1 MSIFLINYFI
11 DLFYINQYTICRL
24 LRYKEGF
31 SLANGKTIEK
41 STTIRVRLSSYN
53 NIKKLADSEH
63 ITIQDTIDKILEDYK
78 RKIFFIELN
87 ESILKYKKEDPKG
100 WDEDESDRKKMDMIQ
115 DTPEGNNEAW

>member
-1 MSIFLINYFI
+1 
-11 DLFYINQYTICRL
+11 
-24 LRYKEGF
+24 
-31 SLANGKTIEK
+31 LANGKTIEK

-100 WDEDESDRKKMDMIQ
+100 WNEDESDRKKMDMIQ

>member
-63 ITIQDTIDKILEDYK
+63 ITIQDFRRLQ
-78 RKIFFIELN
+78 
-87 ESILKYKKEDPKG
+87 KEDIFYRVKRIYP
-100 WDEDESDRKKMDMIQ
+100 
-115 DTPEGNNEAW
+115 